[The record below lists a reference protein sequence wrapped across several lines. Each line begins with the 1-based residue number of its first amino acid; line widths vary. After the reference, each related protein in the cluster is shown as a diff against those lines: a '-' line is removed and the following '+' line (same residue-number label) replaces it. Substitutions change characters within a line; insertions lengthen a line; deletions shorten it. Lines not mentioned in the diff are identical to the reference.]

1 MRRLLAVVAVAA
13 ALLSASACSDG
24 KKTGDQAG
32 AGSPGASAGSGGSP
46 GAAGSPG
53 ATGGAVGNPPGDQ
66 AANTKA
72 VCEAAQKAAV
82 EGMTTLLTELN
93 KMIEAN
99 SRNDAAAADKA
110 RKAAEAALRNIVTT
124 LRSEAAKATKPELR
138 TVLENAA
145 KDFEKLT
152 PDLKN
157 LNEQTFTNANDE
169 IAKICG

>member
-24 KKTGDQAG
+24 TETGDQAG
-32 AGSPGASAGSGGSP
+32 TGSPGASAGPGGSP
-46 GAAGSPG
+46 GAAGSP
-53 ATGGAVGNPPGDQ
+53 AGAVGNPPGDF

-72 VCEAAQKAAV
+72 VCDAAEKAAV

-110 RKAAEAALRNIVTT
+110 RTAAAAAIKNIVTT

-145 KDFEKLT
+145 KDFERLT

-157 LNEQTFTNANDE
+157 LNEQTFTNANDQ